1 MRFSIRS
8 STARLSVLISALI
21 ITLIIVIQLIWLK
34 KVYRFE
40 QKEFDIS
47 VLKTIRG
54 LYEDLD
60 MYSSSNLNELVER
73 PEEHLY
79 LARMKLPV
87 NYDTLKNNLQFE
99 LEDFDIYTNCS
110 IGLFEAK
117 ADTFK
122 YNTTLLSAGT
132 RDRSNPAVPLLKR
145 KYDYL
150 ALYFPNRRQYVIYEM
165 NFWIISSV
173 ILLIVLIIFG
183 GSLYFFYRQKSLN
196 EIQKEFVQ
204 NFTHEFKTPVAT
216 LALAAETLENKH
228 IVEKP
233 DKLATYAGIVKY
245 QSDHLSKQIEKL
257 LRFAH
262 TESGRLHL
270 AKTNVDMHELIRESI
285 THLMPLIQ
293 QKNAT
298 LQLNLNAAKSSMS
311 ADRDYLIIMITN
323 LIENAIKY
331 SKEPVITITT
341 INTPEHFILSITD
354 NGIGIEKRHIK
365 KLFRKFYR
373 IRNNEEYT
381 AKGFGIGLTFVRK
394 IVSAHT
400 GKIYVESVP
409 AKGSTFTV
417 ELPGLK

>member
-1 MRFSIRS
+1 MQFSIRS

-21 ITLIIVIQLIWLK
+21 ISIIIVIQLIWLK

-60 MYSSSNLNELVER
+60 IYSSTNLTELVER

-87 NYDTLKNNLQFE
+87 NYDTLTSNLQFE

-110 IGLFEAK
+110 IGLYDA
-117 ADTFK
+117 AAGAFK

-132 RDRSNPAVPLLKR
+132 HDRSNPKVPLLKK

-150 ALYFPNRRQYVIYEM
+150 ALYFPNRRQWVLYEM

-173 ILLIVLIIFG
+173 ILLIVLIICG

-216 LALAAETLENKH
+216 LALAAETLESKN
-228 IVEKP
+228 IIEKP
-233 DKLATYAGIVKY
+233 EKLATYAGIVKY

-262 TESGRLHL
+262 IESGRLHL
-270 AKTNVDMHELIRESI
+270 ARTSVDMHELIRESI
-285 THLMPLIQ
+285 THLTPLIQ
-293 QKNAT
+293 QKNAR
-298 LQLNLNAAKSSMS
+298 LQLNLNAGKSCMS
-311 ADRDYLIIMITN
+311 GDRDYMLIMVTN

-331 SKEPVITITT
+331 SKQPVITVTT
-341 INTPEHFILSITD
+341 INKPGQFILSIMD
-354 NGIGIEKRHIK
+354 NGIGIEKKNIN

-373 IRNNEEYT
+373 IHNNEEYL
-381 AKGFGIGLTFVRK
+381 AKGFGIGLTFVKK
-394 IVSAHT
+394 IVTAHA
-400 GKIYVESVP
+400 GKIYVESIP
-409 AKGSTFTV
+409 GKGSTFTV